1 MKGGF
6 FLKYFKLIIFSLLFV
21 SICTF
26 FAYKRLYPLYTA
38 QEVIIT
44 YGIHP
49 FDICSKNPDL
59 WQFLKISYIFIFIFS
74 QFVISY
80 FLYSR
85 ILLIFQFF
93 RKKLNLSSKSSLDCK
108 TKSNSKNFYNDKSK
122 KISKNTHNSKIS
134 FLTQNSSLNL
144 LIGENIDLNKKI
156 YLPESGLYQNFL
168 VTGTIGSGKTS
179 SCMYPFT
186 KQLLEFNSK
195 NPSNKIG
202 MLILDVK
209 GNYYN
214 QVKKY
219 AKQFGLEKDLI
230 IIELLSSVCYNP
242 LHKPKLKPQVLAN
255 RLKTIL
261 LLFSENNT
269 ESYWLDK
276 AEQVLT
282 EAIKLCRLYNN
293 GYVTFE
299 EIHKLIT
306 IPTYYQEKISILKD
320 LFIHSKFST
329 AQVYELNN
337 SLDFFQKEFFSLDL
351 RTKGILVSEITRITN
366 TFLSDYDVMSTFSP
380 PKNKLSFLG
389 FEDVLKNGKIVVL
402 NMNISE
408 YSLLSKMIAT
418 YLKLDFQSEVISNLS
433 NGIIRPCA
441 FICDEYDKYA
451 TKTDG
456 EFFSLSREAKCIN
469 IVSTQS
475 YSSLKNTLKEDAQ
488 VQVILQNLINKIWFR
503 TDDAFTIEY
512 AQKQLGQEDKE
523 KISKSI
529 SESAQKTRFSYITN
543 TLNSENSNISESYS
557 TYVQK
562 DYIYETQFF
571 TQELETFT
579 ALTFLSDGNKIFPPK
594 KIKMLPYFKD

>member
-1 MKGGF
+1 MF
-6 FLKYFKLIIFSLLFV
+6 CLLFV
-21 SICTF
+21 ITLCFIAYNF
-26 FAYKRLYPLYTA
+26 FYPLYTA

-59 WQFLKISYIFIFIFS
+59 WKFFKISYIFVFVFS

-80 FLYSR
+80 FIYSR
-85 ILLIFQFF
+85 ILLIFQF
-93 RKKLNLSSKSSLDCK
+93 L
-108 TKSNSKNFYNDKSK
+108 KSK
-122 KISKNTHNSKIS
+122 FNKSAKEEISL
-134 FLTQNSSLNL
+134 LTQNYNSRINL
-144 LIGENIDLNKKI
+144 LIGIDKNTNSKI

-168 VTGTIGSGKTS
+168 ITGTIGSGKTS

-186 KQLLEFNSK
+186 KQLLEFNAK
-195 NPSNKIG
+195 NPKNKMG

-214 QVKKY
+214 QVKTY
-219 AKQFGLEKDLI
+219 AKKFGLENDLI
-230 IIELLSSVCYNP
+230 VIELLSSVCYNP
-242 LHKPKLKPQVLAN
+242 LHKPHLKPQVLAN

-261 LLFSENNT
+261 LLFSENNS

-276 AEQVLT
+276 AEQVLA

-306 IPTYYQEKISILKD
+306 VPTYYQEKISILKN
-320 LFIHSKFST
+320 LFINSKLST
-329 AQVYELNN
+329 SQIYELNS
-337 SLDFFQKEFFSLDL
+337 SLDFFQKEFFALDP

-366 TFLSDYDVMSTFSP
+366 TFLSDYDVKNTFSP
-380 PKNKLSFLG
+380 PINKLSFLG

-408 YSLLSKMIAT
+408 YSLLSKMMAA

-433 NGIIRPCA
+433 KGVISPCA
-441 FICDEYDKYA
+441 FICDEYDKYV

-475 YSSLKNTLKEDAQ
+475 YSSLKNTLKEDTE
-488 VQVILQNLINKIWFR
+488 VKVILQNLINKIWFR
-503 TDDAFTIEY
+503 TDDAFTIEE
-512 AQKQLGQEDKE
+512 AQRQLGKEDKE
-523 KISKSI
+523 KVSKSI
-529 SESAQKTRFSYITN
+529 SESAQKTHFSYITN

-562 DYIYETQFF
+562 DYIYESQFF

-579 ALTFLSDGNKIFPPK
+579 ALTFLSDGNRIFPPR
-594 KIKMLPYFKD
+594 KIQMLPYFKNV